1 MLALLQY
8 KNACGGFH
16 FSHFFQVFF
25 FSSSSFVFISGA
37 TLCAFNG
44 LSSPRD
50 DEEIHADSAA
60 MEIVVVEGVDRT
72 VLRQERSA
80 DGVSSPP
87 ASSIQSAAQHIKRKE
102 KKMEIY
108 NQNNQPTPNR
118 ATQLKYIDRIYYT
131 TTGWLASYSRID
143 TRSSPEE
150 VEKKSRNEDWRERE
164 REKRQKSDYAWLIQ
178 KKEEEEEKKTETELL
193 LLLGLACHPPSF
205 LRDCHST

>member
-1 MLALLQY
+1 MRVVGSTFLI
-8 KNACGGFH
+8 
-16 FSHFFQVFF
+16 SSRFF

-164 REKRQKSDYAWLIQ
+164 RKKRQKSDYAWLIQ
-178 KKEEEEEKKTETELL
+178 KKEEEDEKKTETEL